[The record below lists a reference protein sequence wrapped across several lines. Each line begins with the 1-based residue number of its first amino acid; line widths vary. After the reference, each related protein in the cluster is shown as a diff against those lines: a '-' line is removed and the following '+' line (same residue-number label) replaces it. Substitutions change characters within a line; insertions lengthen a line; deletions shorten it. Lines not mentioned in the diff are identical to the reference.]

1 MEEPKRHD
9 TITMADLTRALFGIG
24 GIRRDLR
31 RRAGLDEIPGGA
43 PALGAI
49 HRIGPARVSDVA
61 VELQVDLSVASR
73 QVQALEAEGYIDRA
87 PDPTDRRSSVVRLS
101 AAGEE
106 KLRLVHERVIDTLEE
121 ALATWSP
128 EEIKTLVDGLVR
140 LRADLADPTE
150 CASKEQSA

>member
-1 MEEPKRHD
+1 MEKHTQND
-9 TITMADLTRALFGIG
+9 TVTMEDLTRALFGIG

-31 RRAGLDEIPGGA
+31 RRAGLDHVPGGT

-49 HRIGPARVSDVA
+49 KRIGPARVSDVA

-73 QVQALEAEGYIDRA
+73 QVQALEVAGYVDRA
-87 PDPTDRRSSVVRLS
+87 PDPTDRRSSVVGLS
-101 AAGEE
+101 EAGEE
-106 KLRLVHERVIDTLEE
+106 KLRLVHERVIETLNE

-128 EEIKTLVDGLVR
+128 EEIQTLVDGLVR

>member
-1 MEEPKRHD
+1 MENHAQND
-9 TITMADLTRALFGIG
+9 TVTMEDLTRALFGIG

-31 RRAGLDEIPGGA
+31 RRAGLDHVPGGT

-49 HRIGPARVSDVA
+49 KRIGPARVSDVA

-73 QVQALEAEGYIDRA
+73 QVQALEAAGYVDRA
-87 PDPTDRRSSVVRLS
+87 PDPTDRRSSVVGLS
-101 AAGEE
+101 EVGEE
-106 KLRLVHERVIDTLEE
+106 KLRLVHERVIETLNE

-128 EEIKTLVDGLVR
+128 EEIQTLVDGLVR

-150 CASKEQSA
+150 CASKE

>member
-1 MEEPKRHD
+1 MEKHAQND
-9 TITMADLTRALFGIG
+9 TVTMEDLTRALFGIG

-31 RRAGLDEIPGGA
+31 RRAGLDHVPGGT

-49 HRIGPARVSDVA
+49 KRIGPARVSDVA

-73 QVQALEAEGYIDRA
+73 QVQALEAAGYVNRA
-87 PDPTDRRSSVVRLS
+87 PDPTDRRSSVVGLS
-101 AAGEE
+101 EAGEE
-106 KLRLVHERVIDTLEE
+106 KLRLVHERVIETLNE

-128 EEIKTLVDGLVR
+128 EEIQTLVDGLVR

>member
-1 MEEPKRHD
+1 MEERTRNDPL
-9 TITMADLTRALFGIG
+9 TMEDLTRALFGIG

-31 RRAGLDEIPGGA
+31 RRAGLDHVPGGT

-49 HRIGPARVSDVA
+49 KRIGPARVSDIA

-73 QVQALEAEGYIDRA
+73 QVQALEAEGYVDRA
-87 PDPTDRRSSVVRLS
+87 PDPTDRRSSVVCLS

-106 KLRLVHERVIDTLEE
+106 KLRLVHERVIDTLNE

-128 EEIKTLVDGLVR
+128 EEIQTLVDGLVR
-140 LRADLADPTE
+140 LRAALADPSE

>member
-1 MEEPKRHD
+1 MEERTRHD
-9 TITMADLTRALFGIG
+9 AVSIEDLTRALFGLG

-31 RRAGLDEIPGGA
+31 RRAGLDQVPGGA

-49 HRIGPARVSDVA
+49 KRIGPARVSDVA
-61 VELQVDLSVASR
+61 AELQVDLSVASR
-73 QVQALEAEGYIDRA
+73 QVQALEAEGYVDRT
-87 PDPTDRRSSVVRLS
+87 PDPKDRRSSVVCLS

-106 KLRLVHERVIDTLEE
+106 KVRLVRERVVETLND

-128 EEIKTLVDGLVR
+128 EEIQTLVEGLLR
-140 LRADLADPTE
+140 LRAALADPAE